1 MPYDHLSPETAELAD
16 RPVEERIGILWHE
29 CWIGYPR
36 AMTILDHLNLLIR
49 MPQRLRTPHMLLSGQ
64 TNNGKSTLIKRFL
77 LDHAATISPDGTHE
91 IFPAIYFETPTCDA
105 KRFYACLL
113 RTLNS
118 KLPMTRS
125 VAAMEDEA
133 LRLLSEVG
141 TRMLIVDEIHNI
153 LTGRRDQIRMFL
165 NLLRFLGNT
174 LKIPIVIVG
183 ISEAAQVMRSDDQ
196 SANRFEPFYLPTWT
210 DGEEYLTL
218 LDSFEAVLPLRIPSD
233 LSNPL
238 LARKILAMSEGIL
251 GEISTVLS
259 RAAELA
265 IREGKERIDTKLL
278 GRITFTIP
286 SRRRHGPRDA
296 A

>member
-16 RPVEERIGILWHE
+16 RPAEERIDLLWHE

-36 AMTILDHLNLLIR
+36 AKTILDHLGLLFR
-49 MPQRLRTPHMLLSGQ
+49 MPRRLRTPHMLVAGE

-77 LDHAATISPDGTHE
+77 LDHAAAMSQDGE
-91 IFPAIYFETPTCDA
+91 REVVPVVYFETPTCDA

-118 KLPMTRS
+118 RLPMTRG
-125 VAAMEDEA
+125 VPAMEDEV
-133 LRLLSEVG
+133 LRLLGEVG

-153 LTGRRDQIRMFL
+153 LTGRRDQIRTFL

-183 ISEAAQVMRSDDQ
+183 IPEAAQVMRSDDQ
-196 SANRFEPFYLPTWT
+196 SANRFEPFYLPIWT
-210 DGEEYLTL
+210 DGEDYLRL
-218 LDSFEAVLPLRIPSD
+218 LDSFEALLPLRKPSD
-233 LSNPL
+233 LSSPI
-238 LARKILAMSEGIL
+238 LARKILGMSEGIL
-251 GEISTVLS
+251 GEVATVLT

-265 IREGKERIDTKLL
+265 IREGKERIDANLL
-278 GRITFTIP
+278 DRITFAVP